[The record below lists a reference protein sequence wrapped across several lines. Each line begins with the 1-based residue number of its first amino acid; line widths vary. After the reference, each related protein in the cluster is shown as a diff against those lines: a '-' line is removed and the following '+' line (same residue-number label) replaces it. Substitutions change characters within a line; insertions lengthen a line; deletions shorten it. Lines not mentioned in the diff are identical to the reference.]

1 MNCKT
6 SKIIL
11 FTLSLFFVLLSKP
24 DKTIASTVE
33 ELAANPEDLEV
44 ATIDRPLPLNPNEIE
59 PLDTDSVNLDR
70 DSQLTQLPNPI
81 QPREPEL
88 PPPTPPQPPEP
99 SPLQPTPPTSVEG
112 EDRPEI
118 PGTIRVD
125 RFEFEGN
132 TAFSDRDLAEVTKA
146 FTGREITF
154 AELIAAEAAVTQ
166 KYVAAGYINS
176 GAVIPANQTFPRE
189 GAVVKIQIVE
199 GGLEAIEISGNR
211 RLKSNYVRSRLE
223 IATRRPLNRDRLLEA
238 LQMLQLDPLIAN
250 ISAELQAGSRPE
262 NSHLLVRVKEADS
275 FQGEVFADN
284 NRSPSVGS
292 FRRGVRI
299 NQANLLGFGDGIEIS
314 YANTNG
320 SNEVNGSYTFPVNP
334 RNGTIQLALGAA
346 SNSVIEEPFD
356 AAEIEGKSRTYE
368 LTYRQPILE
377 KPDRNLALG
386 VTLSRQESDTS
397 LLGEGFGLSA
407 GANDRGETRVSA
419 VRFFQDYVQRSS
431 SQVFAARSQFS
442 LGTSF
447 LGATT
452 NDSGPDSRFL
462 SWRGQAQYVRL
473 LAPETLLIVRSDI
486 QLADRSLLSLEQIGI
501 GGSASVRG
509 YRQDL
514 LLTDNGATLGVEV
527 RLPVWRVPQVKGV
540 LQVAPFIDFGLG
552 WNHSGEKPNPDS
564 DKLLGAGVGL
574 VWQMGD
580 RFNTRLDYGIPLINA
595 RSGDRTLQ
603 EKGIYFR
610 INYFPF

>member
-1 MNCKT
+1 MNSRT
-6 SKIIL
+6 NKILLLIVCL
-11 FTLSLFFVLLSKP
+11 GFLLLSKP
-24 DKTIASTVE
+24 AKTVASTVE
-33 ELAANPEDLEV
+33 ELATNREDLEV
-44 ATIDRPLPLNPNEIE
+44 ATI
-59 PLDTDSVNLDR
+59 DR

-81 QPREPEL
+81 PPREPEL
-88 PPPTPPQPPEP
+88 PPPEPPQPPEP
-99 SPLQPTPPTSVEG
+99 SPLQPTPQTPVEG

-132 TAFSDRDLAEVTKA
+132 TAFSDRELAEVTKA
-146 FTGREITF
+146 FVKREITF

-166 KYVAAGYINS
+166 KYVTAGYINS

-189 GAVVKIQIVE
+189 GAVVRIQIVE

-211 RLKSNYVRSRLE
+211 RLKSSYVRSRLE
-223 IATRRPLNRDRLLEA
+223 MATKRPLNRDRLLEA
-238 LQMLQLDPLIAN
+238 LQLLQLDPLIAN

-262 NSHLLVRVKEADS
+262 NSRLQVRVKEADS
-275 FQGEVFADN
+275 FNGEVFVDN

-292 FRRGVRI
+292 FRRGARI
-299 NQANLLGFGDGIEIS
+299 NQANLLGVGDGLEVS

-334 RNGTIQLALGAA
+334 RNGTIRLAVGAA
-346 SNSVIEEPFD
+346 SNTVIEEPFD

-377 KPDRNLALG
+377 KPDRNLAVG

-419 VRFFQDYVQRSS
+419 VRLFQEYVQRSS
-431 SQVFAARSQFS
+431 SQVFAVRSQFS

-462 SWRGQAQYVRL
+462 AWRGQAQYVRL

-501 GGSASVRG
+501 GGAASVRG

-514 LLTDNGATLGVEV
+514 LLTDNGAILGAEV
-527 RLPVWRVPQVKGV
+527 RIPMWRVPKVKGV

-574 VWQMGD
+574 LWQMGD
-580 RFNTRLDYGIPLINA
+580 RFNARLDYGIPLINVGG
-595 RSGDRTLQ
+595 GDRTLQ

>member
-99 SPLQPTPPTSVEG
+99 SPLQPTPPTPVEG